1 MILANHAPVLQPPT
15 PRLSDGMPDAYER
28 GLVER
33 AKLGDSDAFARLFDF
48 YADRVYNFMYFHV
61 SNEHS
66 AEDLTA
72 RVFLKAWR
80 SIACYEPGQPALGA
94 WLYLIARRAVIDFR
108 QKQSRGQ
115 AVTEILSP
123 MDEGLAAFEL
133 TEPCTETRR

>member
-1 MILANHAPVLQPPT
+1 
-15 PRLSDGMPDAYER
+15 MPDAYQR

-33 AKLGDSDAFARLFDF
+33 AKLGDADAFARLFDL
-48 YADRVYNFMYFHV
+48 YADRVYDFMYFHV

-80 SIACYEPGQPALGA
+80 SIGCYEPEQPTFGV
-94 WLYLIARRAVIDFR
+94 WLYLIARRAVIEFR
-108 QKQSRGQ
+108 QKQLRGQ

-123 MDEGLAAFEL
+123 TDEGLTAFEL
-133 TEPCTETRR
+133 TEPCAEKRG